1 MKKQLLTYF
10 LMLCTC
16 GFVYAQDITGKVT
29 DKQQTPLPGVNVTIK
44 GTSTGTITSANG
56 AYSIPAKKGD
66 VLEFSF
72 IGMQPQ
78 TVVVGNATTLN
89 VTLLDDALQLGE
101 VVVTALGIEREKRS
115 LGYATQELSSKEI
128 LDVPRANIVS
138 ALQGK
143 VAGAQISNIG
153 GAPGQ
158 GARII
163 IRGINSLS
171 PGADNQPLFVVDG
184 VPISNDS
191 FTAGGAAGRGAT
203 NRAADINLDD
213 VESVNVLKGGA
224 ATALYGVRAANGA
237 IIVTTKKG
245 KNGKTVFNFSS
256 TYGVDEVNKFPEVQ
270 NTYTQGFGG
279 VYDKNSFWP
288 TWGPTVAEARALD
301 PSHPEQLFNNFER
314 AYNTGSQNSIH
325 FDASGGNDKTSFY
338 SSVSR
343 FGQEGVVPFTDF
355 ARISAKLSGTIS
367 LSDKFSII
375 GSANFINSGG
385 ARVDAG
391 AFNERLIYWAPQ
403 KDVADFQYTE
413 GPLAGTMKPYRPEIA
428 VGNNPVWGNKTNT
441 FNDDVNRLIG
451 NIGFNYQ
458 PFKGMNVSY
467 RFGMD
472 RFTDSRRASAP
483 GPSGI
488 AGEAIYENNGQGFIE
503 ETRIA
508 SRDITSNLVGS
519 YNKSL
524 NSNFDLTVRAGLDI
538 FERSFDRVGTRGE
551 NFEVFDFIHLS
562 NAAIITT
569 NQSISKRRLVGLYGE
584 VGFSYRDLLF
594 LSVTNRNDWSSTL
607 PSNNNSFSYP
617 SVNLGFV
624 FTDLI
629 EERPSWLDYGK
640 FRASFAQIGKDA
652 IGPYLTSDVYRATA
666 SGFPIGDVTGWTRPS
681 NKADLNLLNET
692 TDAIEVGL
700 EFKLLKNRI
709 GIDAAWYQNSSRD
722 QILGVPISAA
732 SGFNSFTTNAGE
744 IRNSGIELLVNASA
758 IETQNFN
765 WNITMNFSNNRNKV
779 ISIREGIESI
789 FLGSD
794 FGYVGSSASQVLYA
808 GLAYGNILG
817 SSYRRYYENPADEDP
832 LILDASRPIVI
843 GANGFPVRN
852 TTQKVLGNSIPKYML
867 NIGNQFTYKNVSLG
881 FNFDIRQGFQKFNNL
896 DNFHSAFGIAKYTE
910 NRNET
915 IVFEGVTADGQPN
928 TKPVF
933 LGQGVGPD
941 GVNYGAGFYRNVYR
955 GVTENFVEDAGW
967 IRLQNL
973 NVTYSLPANILS
985 KTALNRAS
993 LSFTGTNLWLNT
1005 PYSGFDPEVSVSN
1018 GNDDGFAGLGA
1029 YPGLRSYAATLRL
1042 TF

>member
-1 MKKQLLTYF
+1 M
-10 LMLCTC
+10 
-16 GFVYAQDITGKVT
+16 
-29 DKQQTPLPGVNVTIK
+29 
-44 GTSTGTITSANG
+44 
-56 AYSIPAKKGD
+56 
-66 VLEFSF
+66 LEFSF
-72 IGMQPQ
+72 IGMQPR
-78 TVVVGNATTLN
+78 TVSVGNATTLD
-89 VTLLDDALQLGE
+89 VTLIDDALNLNE
-101 VVVTALGIEREKRS
+101 VVVTALGIKREKRS
-115 LGYATQELSSKEI
+115 LGYATQELDSKQI
-128 LDVPRANIVS
+128 LDVPRNNIVT

-143 VAGAQISNIG
+143 VAGAQISSQG

-171 PGADNQPLFVVDG
+171 PGANNEPLFVVDG

-191 FTAGGAAGRGAT
+191 FTAGGGSGRGAT

-245 KNGKTVFNFSS
+245 KNGKTVFNFTS
-256 TYGVDEVNKFPEVQ
+256 TYGIDEVNKTPNVQ
-270 NTYTQGFGG
+270 RIYTQGYAG

-288 TWGPTVAEARALD
+288 TWGPTVEEARRLD
-301 PSHPEQLFNNFER
+301 PGHPAELFDNFEQ
-314 AYNTGSQNSIH
+314 AYQTGSQNNIH
-325 FDASGGNDKTSFY
+325 FDASGGNEKTSFY

-355 ARISAKLSGTIS
+355 ERVSAKLNGTIS

-385 ARVDAG
+385 ARVDASS
-391 AFNERLIYWAPQ
+391 FNTRLVYWAPQ
-403 KDVADFQYTE
+403 KDVSDFEYTE
-413 GPLAGTMKPYRPEIA
+413 GPLAGTMKPYRPEIST
-428 VGNNPVWGNKTNT
+428 GNNPVWGNKTNT
-441 FNDDVNRLIG
+441 FVDDVNRLIG

-458 PFKGMNVSY
+458 PLEGLNVSY

-488 AGEAIYENNGQGFIE
+488 ENEAVYEDNGLGFIE
-503 ETRIA
+503 ETRIT
-508 SRDITSNLVGS
+508 SRDMTSNLVVS
-519 YNKSL
+519 YEKEIN
-524 NSNFDLTVRAGLDI
+524 NDFDLTLRTGLDI
-538 FERSFDRVGTRGE
+538 FERSYDRVSTRGAE
-551 NFEVFDFIHLS
+551 FEVFDFIHLS

-569 NQSISKRRLVGLYGE
+569 SQLISKNRLVGLYGE
-584 VGFSYRDLLF
+584 VGLSYRDLLF

-607 PSNNNSFSYP
+607 PKDNNSFSYP

-629 EERPSWLDYGK
+629 DTRPSWLDYGK

-666 SGFPIGDVTGWTRPS
+666 SGFPIGDVTGWTRPG

-692 TDAIEVGL
+692 TDAIEFGL

-709 GIDAAWYQNSSRD
+709 SIDAAWYQNNSRN

-732 SGFNSFTTNAGE
+732 SGYNSFTTNAGE
-744 IRNSGIELLVNASA
+744 IQNSGIELLVNATA
-758 IETQNFN
+758 VETPNFN
-765 WNITMNFSNNRNKV
+765 WNITANFSNNRNKV
-779 ISIREGIESI
+779 VSIKEGIESI

-794 FGYVGSSASQVLYA
+794 FGYAGSSASQVLYT
-808 GLAYGNILG
+808 GYAYGNILG
-817 SSYRRYYENPADEDP
+817 TSYQRYYENPADEDP
-832 LILDASRPIVI
+832 LILDDSRPIVI
-843 GANGFPVRN
+843 GENGFPVRN
-852 TTQKVLGNSIPKYML
+852 TSQKILGNSIPKYML
-867 NIGNQFTYKNVSLG
+867 NIGNQFTYKNISLG
-881 FNFDIRQGFQKFNNL
+881 FNFDFRQGFQKFNSL
-896 DNFHSAFGIAKYTE
+896 DNFHAAFGIADYTE
-910 NRNET
+910 NRDQT

-928 TKPVF
+928 TKEVF
-933 LGQGVGPD
+933 LGQGTGPD

-955 GVTENFVEDAGW
+955 GVTENFVEDASW
-967 IRLQNL
+967 VRLQNL
-973 NVTYSLPANILS
+973 NLTYNLPAGILS
-985 KTALNRAS
+985 RVALNRAS
-993 LSFTGTNLWLNT
+993 ISFTGTNLWLST
-1005 PYSGFDPEVSVSN
+1005 PYSGFDPEVSVN
-1018 GNDDGFAGLGA
+1018 TGNADGFAGRGA